1 MIYAIF
7 GANFFLFAWVD
18 EVLVYWI
25 LSRFVPNMTF
35 WLLVIDFAIFLVMT
49 KVEGR
54 WIAKF
59 NAFHLCLLI
68 FQMSFDSYFW
78 HRTMKLGRDSI
89 RFVDPSWNEIEEGAL
104 LWPSFFYTL
113 GFVEKKRGGSG

>member
-35 WLLVIDFAIFLVMT
+35 LLLVLDFAIFWLVSLSST
-49 KVEGR
+49 R
-54 WIAKF
+54 IAKF
-59 NAFHLCLLI
+59 NSFQVCLLF

-104 LWPSFFYTL
+104 LWPTFFYTL